1 MNDDERKPRF
11 HVNILSLII
20 LIIILVFVFKSE
32 IATKIKSPEF
42 EDKVTSFQK
51 NTLIFLEKEILN
63 PIKAK
68 AVEFFVETTNE
79 KLQKI
84 QDNFSENLLKYPT
97 VEDIENASDLNGKPL

>member
-11 HVNILSLII
+11 RVNILSLII

-32 IATKIKSPEF
+32 IATQIKSPEF
-42 EDKVTSFQK
+42 EEKITSFQK
-51 NTLIFLEKEILN
+51 NILIFLDDKILT
-63 PIKAK
+63 PIKEK

-84 QDNFSENLLKYPT
+84 QDNFSENVLKLPSI
-97 VEDIENASDLNGKPL
+97 EDVENASDLNGEPL